1 MEHTP
6 ERLPQHPQTDGH
18 EEFVTIVG
26 GSAEEIAAAFREQGL
41 AEKDYTVVHRIGR
54 HRLALPTGRDL
65 LSLFDG
71 RQLVAATYSRRA
83 R

>member
-1 MEHTP
+1 MN
-6 ERLPQHPQTDGH
+6 RIPQDGQLQGA

-26 GSAEEIAAAFREQGL
+26 GDADEISRAFRSQGL
-41 AEKDYTVVHRIGR
+41 AEQDFTVVHRIGR
-54 HRLALPTGRDL
+54 HRFALAPGQDP

-71 RQLVAATYSRRA
+71 RQLVAATYTRRT